1 MMISM
6 ISIIRALTRLAGNKE
21 GVMGKILEVIDK
33 IIGVVIEQ
41 SPRWLAIVF
50 YMMVLSML
58 ITWVGSMFSYYY

>member
-1 MMISM
+1 
-6 ISIIRALTRLAGNKE
+6 LTRLAGNKE